1 MNTENLRAQTPG
13 CAYRTHFNN
22 AGSSLMPAPVLEA
35 MTSWLNAEAE
45 TGGYEIAELCAKEV
59 AGFYES
65 GARLL
70 NARPDNLAFTSS
82 ATNAFARALSSIP
95 FAPGDVI
102 LIANEDYISN
112 QIAFLS
118 VQKRY
123 GIKLVR
129 AESDKEGG
137 VDVQDLERKIIQY
150 KPRLVSLSHVPTN
163 SGLVQP
169 AEAVGALC
177 RAHGCWYLLDACQ
190 SVGQLPVDVQQLQCD
205 FLTATYR
212 KFLRGPRGAGFLY
225 VSDRALK
232 AGLEPLFVD
241 MRGAAWKDADH
252 YELRPDARRFEDWEL
267 PYALVMGARAAMD
280 YALDIG
286 LDAIALRNA
295 GLCARVRKGLVALG
309 LSPLDHGRN
318 LSSIITVTVPGWD
331 PVKLKKA
338 LLERRINTSI
348 TYREFAV
355 IDFGKKNVDWAL
367 RLSPHYFNTDEEV
380 DQLLLALKEIL

>member
-1 MNTENLRAQTPG
+1 
-13 CAYRTHFNN
+13 
-22 AGSSLMPAPVLEA
+22 MPAPVLEA

-129 AESDKEGG
+129 AESGKEGG